1 MVVKLSRTYIL
12 YYTLYTRFLAPFMR
26 TVSRT
31 FRSSYLPLP
40 TLGKE
45 GKCGDTPHP
54 VKGLPPLETLLHS
67 TFEKL
72 RNRSQVFDEE
82 DVVEVPN
89 YQSLYPYIISLNR
102 STGKSSHMNGS
113 VSITSHWYARRS
125 LPILHDWH
133 SGHVLNWPRSKVCG
147 AVRTECPA

>member
-1 MVVKLSRTYIL
+1 
-12 YYTLYTRFLAPFMR
+12 MR

-72 RNRSQVFDEE
+72 WNRSQVFDEG
-82 DVVEVPN
+82 DVVGVPN
-89 YQSLYPYIISLNR
+89 YQIFMPLHYVTKPLNR
-102 STGKSSHMNGS
+102 QIEPYEWI
-113 VSITSHWYARRS
+113 SIDFQS
-125 LPILHDWH
+125 LGRQALL
-133 SGHVLNWPRSKVCG
+133 VYF
-147 AVRTECPA
+147 A